1 MNPLIQL
8 RTTAWRCQ
16 HSVRLFPMTIA
27 LPRSCMHFSCLIT
40 ILVTIAASAVWSADV
55 KSTGPVSIVVGDDA
69 IKPDGT
75 QGGGDFNS
83 LFYVV
88 PGQGQEPEA
97 GKPEQHQLPN
107 DPFFIAYE
115 PTALPVQSN
124 DWWTGVGLQYYVPS
138 TTFGWASS
146 YKDVTRSQGFI
157 SEPFFYQF
165 VDFTGDLL
173 SQDPPLPPPHGLRLW
188 NQNAIAV
195 KTNGKIMPNDTFN
208 AANNIVD
215 RGFLAPEVQAVVTV
229 GLDGLHPLRI
239 GNTKQPPTSPPWTS
253 VRVRQYSDWGAI
265 FTYSNPANEM
275 EITTANGSP
284 FTWFERT
291 RGTAPFQVWAG
302 GSTAGGDAPVV
313 WLNQPG
319 VIGVTVNTLYNPDNN
334 IPGPIVSK
342 AAYVIIANQGT
353 WQQTNS
359 DSGKQSLFKNTTATR
374 VAVLA
379 MPHNIPLD
387 NPTALRTAA
396 AALQPYACQ
405 KIVGTRIDYPPISGS
420 QTSVNVGNQ
429 SVSLGYSPASQR
441 VALQLRVE
449 TAPFLAGACV
459 VSGPIQLLFPHHF
472 KTLHQGQ
479 QGQVDPAYR
488 WNSIMGPL
496 RLYKGSAF
504 VNVIPTNGFLPFLPN
519 NAVNA
524 TQNNPLQTSQLAVD
538 DIYETMRNWFYQEE
552 FQKNAEGIPVD
563 LDSFVRNIGHYDGPQ
578 VNTYQQGLNTLIESI
593 TIADQLAL
601 STKLTGDDN
610 TTNKLKAC
618 LCKPKTKVAAEM
630 RDYIL
635 QALKELVGQWGDVYT
650 AQFIQRNPKFNVT
663 YGFPAGYG
671 SVQNLNDHHFHFGYF
686 LRAAAAI
693 GRYDRTWLEQYMPL
707 FDELRKSV
715 ANYNRRDADYPFL
728 RNFSPFYGHHWA
740 DGTSQNG
747 ENQESTSEAINFS
760 AGLIELGLVLGNEQ
774 WRDMGMYMYEQEIL
788 AAEQYWFNQDAD
800 LSKPVPTPPPD
811 PNDIR
816 YNGNWPEHF
825 VTFQG
830 PDQHVWHS
838 TIAGILQQR
847 FVKRETFFGAIDAT
861 YFIHF
866 LPMSANTL
874 YVGRNQNWLQATWA
888 QYLLD
893 TGAQTNPDFQSKF
906 ETFIAAW
913 QARMPTSG
921 SGINGT
927 GLTAALTRIKREH
940 FFQFFGTNTMA
951 KHWAYTNALLGQVD
965 TTIVADTPA
974 YGAFKNASG
983 NSYVAYN
990 PTHAPITVTFKQRQ
1004 TNSVIASFSVPSLSI
1019 ASRSSNTASIYTW
1032 KPIPPTTPAGR
1043 LYLQSTTGSEPL
1055 TGKLTNASGTWLPT
1069 DGTFPFPNKGDI
1081 SRIKTSLTIVPVAT
1095 ANCGDIDL
1103 PGTNSCQGTAKAYAE
1118 WTGTFK
1124 GNLVGNKPVTQMVI
1138 YTNPALHPGWQQ
1150 DPKIRSNTTVR
1161 VEYYFD
1167 PSQAIADRVELY
1179 TLSSPPGNS
1188 FVMLR
1193 NKITP
1198 YYFSCYSDKTNFGD
1212 CNALESGLYGPD
1224 NPVLSPGK
1232 IKLDDRFKPTAA
1244 FPATVKCGKIKVQVY
1259 GQAGANNAIK
1269 VPVPV
1274 SVGTS
1279 PLLNRASWV
1288 QPPYDGTE
1296 CSLLGAP
1303 PPPPPPPEEEECS
1316 SFSDVIRSVRELNL
1330 TQKAE
1335 HALKRKLRRAKAFLA
1350 EGDEEA
1356 ARESFDRFFKK
1367 LRKLQHSGRI
1377 DPDTADNLRDCG
1389 HTVEEKV
1396 IKD

>member
-1 MNPLIQL
+1 MNRLIQL
-8 RTTAWRCQ
+8 KTTASDRQ
-16 HSVRLFPMTIA
+16 HCVLLFPMTIA

-40 ILVTIAASAVWSADV
+40 ILVTIAASAVWSADI

-75 QGGGDFNS
+75 QGGGKFNS

-88 PGQGQEPEA
+88 PGEGEAPEH
-97 GKPEQHQLPN
+97 GHPERHQLPN

-115 PTALPVQSN
+115 QNAGPVQSN
-124 DWWTGVGLQYYVPS
+124 DWWAGVGLQWYVPS
-138 TTFGWASS
+138 SDLGWAAS
-146 YKDVTRSQGFI
+146 YGDGVVRSKEFI
-157 SEPFFYQF
+157 SEPFSYQF
-165 VDFTGDLL
+165 VDFTGANGG
-173 SQDPPLPPPHGLRLW
+173 QEPPLPPLHGLRLW

-195 KTNGKIMPNDTFN
+195 KTDGKIKENDKFN
-208 AANNIVD
+208 AAFNIVD
-215 RGFLAPEVQAVVTV
+215 RADLAPQVQAVVTV
-229 GLDGLHPLRI
+229 GLAGLHPL
-239 GNTKQPPTSPPWTS
+239 GTTKPASAPWTR
-253 VRVRQYSDWGAI
+253 VRVQKYSDWGAT

-302 GSTAGGDAPVV
+302 GSSAGGGAPVV

-319 VIGVTVNTLYNPDNN
+319 VIGVTVNSPYNPDNN
-334 IPGPIVSK
+334 IPRIVSK

-353 WQQTNS
+353 WQQTDS

-387 NPTALRTAA
+387 DTNALTTAA
-396 AALQPYACQ
+396 MALKPYACH

-420 QTSVNVGNQ
+420 ETSVNVGGQ
-429 SVSLGYSPASQR
+429 SVSLGYFPKSQR
-441 VALQLRVE
+441 VALQLRVD
-449 TAPFLAGACV
+449 TDPFLAGGCV

-472 KTLHQGQ
+472 KTLHPGQ
-479 QGQVDPAYR
+479 KGQVDPAYT

-496 RLYKGSAF
+496 RLYKGSSF
-504 VNVIPTNGFLPFLPN
+504 VNLIPTDGFLPFLPN

-524 TQNNPLQTSQLAVD
+524 TLNDPLQSSRLAVD
-538 DIYETMRNWFYQEE
+538 DIYETMRNWFYQQE
-552 FQKNAEGIPVD
+552 FQVNGNI
-563 LDSFVRNIGHYDGPQ
+563 LSFVRNIGTYDNQ
-578 VNTYQQGLNTLIESI
+578 QFNTYQQGLNTLIESI
-593 TIADQLAL
+593 TIADQLAH

-610 TTNKLKAC
+610 TTNNLKAC
-618 LCKPKTKVAAEM
+618 LCKPKTKVAEEM

-635 QALKELVGQWGDVYT
+635 QALKELVGQWADVYT
-650 AQFIQRNPKFNVT
+650 AQFMQRNPKFNVT
-663 YGFPAGYG
+663 YGFPAGFG

-693 GRYDRTWLEQYMPL
+693 GRYDRTWLEQHMPL

-715 ANYNRRDADYPFL
+715 ANYNRPDTDYPFL

-740 DGTSQNG
+740 NGTSQG
-747 ENQESTSEAINFS
+747 GADQESTSEAINFS
-760 AGLIELGLVLGNEQ
+760 AGLIELGLLLGNEE
-774 WRDMGMYMYEQEIL
+774 WRDLGMYMYEQEIL

-800 LSKPVPTPPPD
+800 LTKPVPTPPLD

-816 YNGNWPEHF
+816 YNGNWPEQF
-825 VTFQG
+825 VTYRG
-830 PDQHVWHS
+830 PNKGVWHS
-838 TIAGILQQR
+838 TLAGILSQR
-847 FVKRETFFGAIDAT
+847 FVKRETFFGGIDAT
-861 YFIHF
+861 YFIQF

-874 YVGRNQNWLQATWA
+874 YVGRDQDWLQATWR

-893 TGAQTNPDFQSKF
+893 TGAHTNPDFKSDF

-913 QARMPTSG
+913 QARMPDSG

-927 GLTAALTRIKREH
+927 GLTPALTRIARQH
-940 FFQFFGTNTMA
+940 VFQFFGTNTMA

-974 YGAFKNASG
+974 YGAFKNGVSG

-990 PTHAPITVTFKQRQ
+990 PTRAPITVTFKQRLN
-1004 TNSVIASFSVPSLSI
+1004 NSVVATVNVPSLSI
-1019 ASRSSNTASIYTW
+1019 ASKSSGSTAINTF

-1069 DGTFPFPNKGDI
+1069 DGTFPFPNNGDI
-1081 SRIKTSLTIVPVAT
+1081 SRIMPSLTIVPKST
-1095 ANCGDIDL
+1095 GNCSAIDL
-1103 PGTNSCQGTAKAYAE
+1103 PGGTFCPGSNKAYAE

-1124 GNLVGNKPVTQMVI
+1124 GNLVGTKPFTQMVI
-1138 YTNPALHPGWQQ
+1138 YTDPALHTGWQQ
-1150 DPKIRSNTTVR
+1150 DPKINATTNVR

-1167 PSQAIADRVELY
+1167 GTKQTPDRIEVYGGAPEY
-1179 TLSSPPGNS
+1179 IGNT
-1188 FVMLR
+1188 FVMSS

-1198 YYFSCYSDKTNFGD
+1198 YYFGGYTCVDKDPPNP
-1212 CNALESGLYGPD
+1212 NAKPCDDSTSGLYGLTDPPPGLSITLD
-1224 NPVLSPGK
+1224 N
-1232 IKLDDRFKPTAA
+1232 RFADTKP
-1244 FPATVKCGKIKVQVY
+1244 FPASVTCGRIKVQVY
-1259 GQAGANNAIK
+1259 GQAGPRDDIK

-1296 CSLLGAP
+1296 CSLPPQGGAP
-1303 PPPPPPPEEEECS
+1303 PPECS
-1316 SFSDVIRSVRELNL
+1316 SFSDLLQNVR
-1330 TQKAE
+1330 TTIDDQKAE
-1335 HALKRKLRRAKAFLA
+1335 NALERKLRRAKASLA
-1350 EGDEEA
+1350 EGDEEG
-1356 ARESFDRFFKK
+1356 ARESFDRFFKR
-1367 LRKLQHSGRI
+1367 LRRLQHNGRI
-1377 DPDTADNLRDCG
+1377 DPGTADNLRDCG
-1389 HTVEEKV
+1389 HTIEQLV
-1396 IKD
+1396 IED